1 MPQKATYY
9 FGRVIKLGTV
19 TKESLLAALAEPPS
33 VRVGNF
39 VYTITGAQFSGSK
52 PAPDYVFATLTK
64 YTPEGEIAVVEPKA
78 HREAVAGVQNMV
90 LASSPFIYI
99 PEFSGIAYQHI
110 WNKLQRE
117 QFERAFSAIIEERH
131 GRFFAQS
138 FIEPISNLA
147 TFVSRLSTLTTIS
160 KIEATVHPPNPL
172 FGRSW
177 AGLREYM
184 RARRTSEV
192 HVREVALPEE
202 SLQTAVPQIAS
213 TLQGSESAEAT
224 RALEPLGNY
233 ESMFADAAVLMAADG
248 YGKARIEG
256 QRGGRKVVVRTLDSQ
271 VSEQIERDIPAEM
284 LYAQVRPIFSRISE
298 DRYMEHGDEKSR

>member
-1 MPQKATYY
+1 MPQRATYY
-9 FGRVIKLGTV
+9 FGRVIKLGTI
-19 TKESLLAALAEPPS
+19 TPSSLLLAFREPPN
-33 VRVGNF
+33 VRVGDF
-39 VYTITGAQFSGSK
+39 VYTITNAVFAGPPEVPS
-52 PAPDYVFATLTK
+52 YVYATLTK
-64 YTPEGEIAVVEPKA
+64 YTPEGAIAVVEPSA
-78 HREAVAGVQNMV
+78 HREAIADVQNLV
-90 LASSPFIYI
+90 VASSPFIYL
-99 PEFSGIAYQHI
+99 PEFSGIAYQHV

-147 TFVSRLSTLTTIS
+147 TFVSRISALSLIT

-192 HVREVALPEE
+192 HVREIALPEQ
-202 SLQTAVPQIAS
+202 SLQTSVPQIAA
-213 TLQGSESAEAT
+213 TLQDASNAEAT
-224 RALEPLGNY
+224 RTLEPLGNY
-233 ESMFADAAVLMAADG
+233 DSMFADAAVLMAADG

-256 QRGGRKVVVRTLDSQ
+256 QTGGRKVIVRTLDSQ
-271 VSEQIERDIPAEM
+271 VSAQVEREIEPDL
-284 LYAQVRPIFSRISE
+284 LYEIVRPIFSRISE
-298 DRYMEHGDEKSR
+298 DRYMEHGDEERR

>member
-1 MPQKATYY
+1 MPQKATFF
-9 FGRVIKLGTV
+9 FGRVIKLGSV
-19 TKESLLAALAEPPS
+19 TPASLLAALRDPPN
-33 VRVGNF
+33 VRVGDF
-39 VYTITGAQFSGSK
+39 VYTITNAQFAGSK
-52 PAPDYVFATLTK
+52 DSPDYVFATLTK

-78 HREAVAGVQNMV
+78 HREAMADVQNLV
-90 LASSPFIYI
+90 VASSPFIYL

-131 GRFFAQS
+131 DRFFAQS

-147 TFVSRLSTLTTIS
+147 TFVSRLSTLSTIT

-177 AGLREYM
+177 SGLRDYM

-192 HVREVALPEE
+192 HVREVALPDE

-213 TLQGSESAEAT
+213 TLQGTSATEAT

-271 VSEQIERDIPAEM
+271 VSEQIERDIPAER
-284 LYAQVRPIFSRISE
+284 LYEQVRPVFSRISE
-298 DRYMEHGDEKSR
+298 ERYMEHGDEKSR

>member
-1 MPQKATYY
+1 MPQRATYY

-19 TKESLLAALAEPPS
+19 TQSSLLAALREPPS
-33 VRVGNF
+33 VKVGDF
-39 VYTITGAQFSGSK
+39 VYTITNALFAGA
-52 PAPDYVFATLTK
+52 PETPTYIFATLTK
-64 YTPEGEIAVVEPKA
+64 YTPEGAIAVVEPSA
-78 HREAVAGVQNMV
+78 HREAMADVKNLVV
-90 LASSPFIYI
+90 ASSNFIYL
-99 PEFSGIAYQHI
+99 PEYSGIAYQHI

-147 TFVSRLSTLTTIS
+147 TFVSRISTLSSIS

-177 AGLREYM
+177 AGLRAYM
-184 RARRTSEV
+184 KARRTAEV
-192 HVREVALPEE
+192 HVREVALPEQ
-202 SLQTAVPQIAS
+202 SLQTSVPQIAAALQGLADAEAPS
-213 TLQGSESAEAT
+213 TLA
-224 RALEPLGNY
+224 PLGNY

-256 QRGGRKVVVRTLDSQ
+256 QRAGRRVVVRTLDSQ
-271 VSEQIERDIPAEM
+271 VSEQIERDIEPAM
-284 LYAQVRPIFSRISE
+284 LYEQVQPIFARISE
-298 DRYMEHGDEKSR
+298 DRYMEHGDEKGH

>member
-1 MPQKATYY
+1 MPQRATFY

-19 TKESLLAALAEPPS
+19 TTSSLLAALRDPPN
-33 VRVGNF
+33 VRVGDF
-39 VYTITGAQFSGSK
+39 VYTITNAQFAE
-52 PAPDYVFATLTK
+52 PPDSPSYVFATLTK
-64 YTPEGEIAVVEPKA
+64 YTPEGAIAVVEPSA
-78 HREAVAGVQNMV
+78 HREAMADVQNLV
-90 LASSPFIYI
+90 VASSPFIYL
-99 PEFSGIAYQHI
+99 PEYSGIAYQHI

-117 QFERAFSAIIEERH
+117 QFERAFSAIIDEYH

-147 TFVSRLSTLTTIS
+147 TFVSRISTLSTIT

-192 HVREVALPEE
+192 HVREVALPDE
-202 SLQTAVPQIAS
+202 SLQTSVPQIAS
-213 TLQGSESAEAT
+213 TLLGTPGTEAIRT
-224 RALEPLGNY
+224 LEPLGNY

-256 QRGGRKVVVRTLDSQ
+256 QRAGRKVIVRTLDSQ
-271 VSEQIERDIPAEM
+271 VSEQIERDIEPSL
-284 LYAQVRPIFSRISE
+284 LYEHVRPIFSRISE
-298 DRYMEHGDEKSR
+298 ERYMEHGDETDH